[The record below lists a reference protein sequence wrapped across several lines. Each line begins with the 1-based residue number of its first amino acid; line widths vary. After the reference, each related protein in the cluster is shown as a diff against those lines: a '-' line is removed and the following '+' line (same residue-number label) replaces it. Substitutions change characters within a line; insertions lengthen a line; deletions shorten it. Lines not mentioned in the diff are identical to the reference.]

1 MSEKIHQD
9 TEGVSERSDIAP
21 EIVDTLE
28 RHITELPPGKTG
40 RKEQCETMAGA
51 TYGAKEVAITRPNPP
66 LRIKS
71 AVIQPGTS
79 KVLIGP
85 NGAGKSTIFDA
96 IMERDDAHMD
106 DQMGRGAVTV
116 GKPIHVR
123 ENFRVSRLDQEELLG
138 SMNGLNTRQIIA
150 QTVEHFKS
158 TFPVD
163 WDSSDYDD
171 NIRNHEAQNRIEE
184 LSENIVKFFEMEN
197 FLDRSVEELSGGERT
212 KLALFMVLASEPD
225 LLLFDEPT
233 NHLDLGSIA
242 KLSALFE
249 KYQDAGVGIVSASH
263 VRWFLEEVSKD
274 GVLEI
279 QWDKEGRRLVES
291 STSYGKYVKNPNREH
306 PPIIDGDIKWS
317 QGAYS
322 YKQGTEVVNVPLEKF
337 SISDSPL
344 TQVSMPNI
352 TGGELVVIS
361 GNNGT
366 GKTKLLETI
375 VSNKKQ
381 DAPCLGEGVRAAYLP
396 QFWPEEVTKGTVE
409 DFFDWIKEGASPRST
424 GSAVHPEKPPKKCF
438 VELIKS
444 LHFGGAS
451 RIGESWLKRPLSKF
465 SGGEQRL
472 LWLIAVSSL
481 RDVDVLVLDEPT
493 NHMDSTLQGKVAS
506 AMQSF
511 PGAVILST
519 HDRTLLSALT
529 DRTSSNNRTP
539 THIILTRT
547 KYTTEI
553 TKSIEDPTKYVD
565 RIMGEA
571 RQEAKKFKI

>member
-1 MSEKIHQD
+1 MSEKIQHNI
-9 TEGVSERSDIAP
+9 ESVAERSNIAP
-21 EIVDTLE
+21 EVVTTLE
-28 RHITELPPGKTG
+28 RHIAELPIGKTG
-40 RKEQCETMAGA
+40 RNELCQGMGGA
-51 TYGAKEVAITRPNPP
+51 TYGIKEVSITRTDPP
-66 LRIKS
+66 IEIGS

-106 DQMGRGAVTV
+106 DRMGRGAITV
-116 GKPIHVR
+116 GKPIHIR
-123 ENFRVSRLDQEELLG
+123 EHCRVSRLDQEELLG
-138 SMNGLNTRQIIA
+138 SMGGSSTKHIVA
-150 QTVEHFKS
+150 QAVEHFKS
-158 TFPVD
+158 AFPVD
-163 WDSSDYDD
+163 WNTSDYEDSVQ
-171 NIRNHEAQNRIEE
+171 NQEAQDRIDE
-184 LSENIVKFFEMEN
+184 LSKNIVKFFEMEN
-197 FLDRSVEELSGGERT
+197 FLERSVEELSGGERT

-249 KYQDAGVGIVSASH
+249 KYQSAGVGIVSASH
-263 VRWFLEEVSKD
+263 VSWFLEEVSKD
-274 GVLEI
+274 GVFEI
-279 QWDKEGRRLVES
+279 QWNQDGRRLVES
-291 STSYGKYVKNPNREH
+291 NTSYEKYVKNPNREQ
-306 PPIIDGDIKWS
+306 PPIIDGDIKWL
-317 QGAYS
+317 QEAYS
-322 YKQGTEVVNVPLEKF
+322 YKQGTEVINVPLEKF

-375 VSNKKQ
+375 VGNKGQ
-381 DAPCLGEGVRAAYLP
+381 DTPCLGEGVRAAYLP

-424 GSAVHPEKPPKKCF
+424 GSAIHPEKPPKKCF

-444 LHFGGAS
+444 LHFGGTS

-493 NHMDSTLQGKVAS
+493 NHMDSTLQEKVAS

-547 KYTTEI
+547 GDTTEI
-553 TKSIEDPTKYVD
+553 TKSSEDPTKYVD